1 MADADDQY
9 DEPVV
14 MNLVDDPVVT
24 DAHPIHTVLS
34 FEGDTPRRSRFV
46 CEEIDRSSNPLLL
59 APWELGKRL
68 DGSPGNRDFVVAHA
82 SPKSALTSSQG
93 T

>member
-1 MADADDQY
+1 MAEADDQH

-14 MNLVDDPVVT
+14 VNLVDDPVIT

-34 FEGDTPRRSRFV
+34 FEGDTTRRSRFV
-46 CEEIDRSSNPLLL
+46 CEEIDRSPNPLLL
-59 APWELGKRL
+59 APWELSKGL
-68 DGSPGNRDFVVAHA
+68 DGSPGDRDFVVAHA
-82 SPKSALTSSQG
+82 IPKSALTSSQG